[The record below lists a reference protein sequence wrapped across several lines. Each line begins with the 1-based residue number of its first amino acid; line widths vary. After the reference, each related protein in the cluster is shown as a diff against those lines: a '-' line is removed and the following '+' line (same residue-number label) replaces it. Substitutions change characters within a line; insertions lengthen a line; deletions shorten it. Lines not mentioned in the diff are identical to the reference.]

1 MKHVLFVCVALL
13 LRISPSFAQG
23 GAVLEIDDTIV
34 GNQEQPR
41 VMNIIPWQPPSGPD
55 HLYSP
60 LRMSDLELFQ
70 TIERSEFLRYIER
83 KKMGSK
89 QSVEQSQAEA
99 QSKSRE

>member
-1 MKHVLFVCVALL
+1 MMRSLLAIMTLVLL
-13 LRISPSFAQG
+13 INTSYAQE

-83 KKMGSK
+83 KKIS
-89 QSVEQSQAEA
+89 SEQPGAEA
-99 QSKSRE
+99 QADSPSEIQE